1 MIRWIN
7 RTPVATAAQVKTE
20 LTALGSRQA
29 FTITFE
35 RQGNL
40 ASTTLSFR

>member
-1 MIRWIN
+1 MSQHYG
-7 RTPVATAAQVKTE
+7 TEPVN
-20 LTALGSRQA
+20 

-40 ASTTLSFR
+40 NSSKHYIKNPEGFW